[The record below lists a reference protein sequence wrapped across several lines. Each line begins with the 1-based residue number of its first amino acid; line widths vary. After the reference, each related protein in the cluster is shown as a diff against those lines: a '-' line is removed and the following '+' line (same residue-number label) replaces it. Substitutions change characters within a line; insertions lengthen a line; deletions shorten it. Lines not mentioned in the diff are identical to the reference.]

1 MKKTSKK
8 RIAGLLAAS
17 LLLAE
22 CSVYSQ
28 PVTASAA
35 STPTVAKSL
44 TIMAGKK
51 KTIKVKGTFIK
62 SKAFKSS
69 KTKIATVSKKGVVT
83 AKKAGNCKIT
93 VTVKYRKKKNAKK
106 LFSKKLT
113 CKVTVKSASVTP
125 TPAAE
130 QTAVPTPDST
140 PTVTPSATPAVT
152 AAPADRTVATQE
164 ELDAALKESATRSLT
179 LKTDSAEKFMIPAG
193 EYKNIDLTVNAPNAD
208 IENNGVFQ
216 SVTVQAVKADTWTE
230 KAKGNVFTVTA
241 PAAHIIVA
249 KEADV
254 SKMTILNTAEKPKLT
269 ITAEGNLGL
278 VAVRTAAELVLDG
291 KRTEAVSVTTANDAK
306 DVEITAKI
314 PVTIAAETNGNITLE
329 KGAEGSK
336 IVVNSASLSAV
347 KIKNNTGAAIEV
359 VGTDG
364 TKLQEI
370 PAGGEA
376 DTSSMAASP
385 SPAATPGLTQFVP
398 VYPGISIDSTPAPED
413 TKDKEDADALRA
425 VIKAQRALGATVS
438 EDLDSEEY
446 TWSEDGRLT
455 GINWNR
461 KNLQGSLA
469 LQGLPKLLKLSVDD
483 NQLSGLDVSTN
494 TMLAELSC
502 KNGYGSTTVKPDGTI
517 ETITGGTN
525 QFASLDFSNNTS
537 LTSLVCSKVQLESL
551 DISSNTALADL
562 DCQDNKLISLD
573 VSNNTAL
580 ATLDCSSNRLSA
592 LDVSRNTVLTTLD
605 CAWNALLAL
614 DVGHNISLTYL
625 DCSMMN
631 SFAGGKLADL
641 DVSQNTL
648 LTYLDCSYNQLK
660 KLDVSQNTLL
670 TFLNC
675 GRNQL
680 QELDVTNNTAL
691 TDLCCGA
698 DDFGMIAASYESLDF
713 AILGKM
719 IYTDG
724 SSYQGPGNYLSTL
737 DVSKNIALE
746 RLNCSNNVLSDLD
759 VSRNTALTYLV
770 CRGNRLKDLDVS
782 SNVSLKE
789 LVCYS
794 NQLTNLNVGNNTAL
808 ETLWCD
814 DNQLGSLDVSR
825 NSLLKKLSCKNAQL
839 TDLDISQ
846 NTKLWAVN
854 CAGNGLTNLDVGQNT
869 ELYLLNCAE
878 NGLTSLDVSQNIILR
893 TLMCDST
900 VTVTGKSDHLEIR
913 Q

>member
-113 CKVTVKSASVTP
+113 CKVTVKSAPVTP

-130 QTAVPTPDST
+130 QTAAPTPDST

-164 ELDAALKESATRSLT
+164 ELEAALKETATRSLT

-216 SVTVQAVKADTWTE
+216 SVAVQAVKADTWTE

-413 TKDKEDADALRA
+413 TKNKEDADALRA

-455 GINWNR
+455 GIDWNR

-483 NQLSGLDVSTN
+483 NQLSGLDVSGN
-494 TMLAELSC
+494 TMLEEVSC
-502 KNGYGSTTVKPDGTI
+502 KNGYGSMILKPDGTI
-517 ETITGGTN
+517 ETLTPGNN
-525 QFASLDFSNNTS
+525 QFASLDFSPNTS
-537 LTSLVCSKVQLESL
+537 LTSLICEKVQLESL
-551 DISSNTALADL
+551 DVSNCTALTKLSCSNNQLAGLDVSSNTALTDL
-562 DCQDNKLISLD
+562 NCGSNRLRSLD

-580 ATLDCSSNRLSA
+580 TDLNCSWNALDG
-592 LDVSRNTVLTTLD
+592 LDVSHNVSLVSLSCYSIFYTLD
-605 CAWNALLAL
+605 EKQL
-614 DVGHNISLTYL
+614 D
-625 DCSMMN
+625 
-631 SFAGGKLADL
+631 F
-641 DVSQNTL
+641 SQNTL
-648 LTYLDCSYNQLK
+648 LTYLDCGGNHLK
-660 KLDVSQNTLL
+660 QLDVSQNTAL
-670 TFLNC
+670 TFLRC
-675 GRNQL
+675 GMNQL
-680 QELDVTNNTAL
+680 TELDVTNNVALTDLDCGNGGFGLRAGISETNGDFSLIPGDGSTIDTSGNFVRRGNNLTRLDVSNNTALVRLNCACNNLMDLDVSNNTALVELICGYNSLRNLDVSNNTAL
-691 TDLCCGA
+691 TDLWCMENQLENLNVDGN
-698 DDFGMIAASYESLDF
+698 GSL
-713 AILGKM
+713 
-719 IYTDG
+719 
-724 SSYQGPGNYLSTL
+724 QQ
-737 DVSKNIALE
+737 
-746 RLNCSNNVLSDLD
+746 
-759 VSRNTALTYLV
+759 
-770 CRGNRLKDLDVS
+770 
-782 SNVSLKE
+782 

-794 NQLTNLNVGNNTAL
+794 NQLSELNVSNNTAL
-808 ETLWCD
+808 QTLWCD
-814 DNQLGSLDVSR
+814 DNQLP
-825 NSLLKKLSCKNAQL
+825 
-839 TDLDISQ
+839 
-846 NTKLWAVN
+846 
-854 CAGNGLTNLDVGQNT
+854 
-869 ELYLLNCAE
+869 E
-878 NGLTSLDVSQNIILR
+878 LDVSQNASLGVLSCKNTQVSNLNVSNCSFLWALNCKNTQIRNLDISNCIHLILA
-893 TLMCDST
+893 CDEN
-900 VTVTGKSDHLEIR
+900 VTVTGDPYKVIR
-913 Q
+913 